1 MTGLSPIARG
11 NTAVVK
17 IAMVAGQV
25 NPLLGHGTH
34 AGAAPQGLH
43 VHLAELSSALAGAG
57 HEVVVYTRREDRD
70 GPDRISAPG
79 GYEVVQVPAGPP
91 SPLRP
96 EETSSAMG
104 EFGSFLDREWRQRPP
119 DITHAHYW
127 LSGLATQLATRSLGI
142 PTVQTFHSLGTVE
155 HRIREKTAM
164 DASARDRIRLE
175 RLIAR
180 GATRMIATSSDEVF
194 ELARMGLPRTRT
206 TVVPS
211 GVDAAHYSTAAA
223 PDTTRTR
230 KHRLLAAGP
239 LEPGSGFDIAIEALA
254 GIPDTELVI
263 AAHPAP
269 PYLSRRSDEQEK
281 SRVVKL
287 ARVRGVQGR
296 VRIRRDVGRDEMPGL
311 LLSADA
317 VVSTPWHDPSGM
329 LALQAMSCGRPV
341 IATASGGMLD
351 TVLDDATGLLV
362 PTRSPE
368 AVAAAARRLL
378 SDATTRATFGIAG
391 RDRVLARYTW
401 DRVAE
406 DTLRAY
412 ERCVPVRRTA
422 HRTARTGVQ

>member
-1 MTGLSPIARG
+1 M
-11 NTAVVK
+11 VK

-25 NPLLGHGTH
+25 NPLLGHGAH
-34 AGAAPQGLH
+34 AGAPPQGLH

-70 GPDRISAPG
+70 GPDRISTPG

-96 EETSSAMG
+96 DETASAMG

-206 TVVPS
+206 QLCRAEWTPRT
-211 GVDAAHYSTAAA
+211 TA
-223 PDTTRTR
+223 PPPLPTPR
-230 KHRLLAAGP
+230 GP
-239 LEPGSGFDIAIEALA
+239 ASIVCSQPALSSRAPGSTSPSKRWRAFP
-254 GIPDTELVI
+254 IPNSSSLRIPLPRTCRVDPT
-263 AAHPAP
+263 
-269 PYLSRRSDEQEK
+269 SRRS
-281 SRVVKL
+281 
-287 ARVRGVQGR
+287 
-296 VRIRRDVGRDEMPGL
+296 P
-311 LLSADA
+311 
-317 VVSTPWHDPSGM
+317 VS
-329 LALQAMSCGRPV
+329 
-341 IATASGGMLD
+341 
-351 TVLDDATGLLV
+351 
-362 PTRSPE
+362 
-368 AVAAAARRLL
+368 
-378 SDATTRATFGIAG
+378 
-391 RDRVLARYTW
+391 
-401 DRVAE
+401 
-406 DTLRAY
+406 
-412 ERCVPVRRTA
+412 
-422 HRTARTGVQ
+422 

>member
-1 MTGLSPIARG
+1 M
-11 NTAVVK
+11 VK

-25 NPLLGHGTH
+25 NPLLGHG
-34 AGAAPQGLH
+34 APASAPPGGLH
-43 VHLAELSSALAGAG
+43 VHLDGLSSALSAAG
-57 HEVVVYTRREDRD
+57 HEVVVYTRREDST
-70 GPDRISAPG
+70 GPDRISVPG
-79 GYEVVQVPAGPP
+79 GYEVVQIPAGPL
-91 SPLRP
+91 SPLHP
-96 EETSSAMG
+96 DETASAMG
-104 EFGSFLDREWRQRPP
+104 EFGTFLDREWRVRPP

-155 HRIREKTAM
+155 QRIREKTPT
-164 DASARDRIRLE
+164 DTHSRDRIRLE

-211 GVDAAHYSTAAA
+211 GVDTAHYCTAAA
-223 PDTTRTR
+223 PDTARTR
-230 KHRLLAAGP
+230 RHRLVAAGP
-239 LEPGSGFDIAIEALA
+239 LEPGSGFDTVIEALA
-254 GIPDTELVI
+254 GVPDTELII
-263 AAHPAP
+263 AADPAP
-269 PYLSRRSDEQEK
+269 AHVSRRSDEQEK
-281 SRVVKL
+281 SRLTKL
-287 ARVRGVQGR
+287 ARARGVHGR
-296 VRIRRDVGRDEMPGL
+296 VRIRRDVGRDEMPAL
-311 LLSADA
+311 LRSADA

-329 LALQAMSCGRPV
+329 LALQAMACGRPV
-341 IATASGGMLD
+341 IASASGGMLD
-351 TVLDDATGLLV
+351 TVLDDATGILV

-378 SDATTRATFGIAG
+378 TDATTRATFGLAG